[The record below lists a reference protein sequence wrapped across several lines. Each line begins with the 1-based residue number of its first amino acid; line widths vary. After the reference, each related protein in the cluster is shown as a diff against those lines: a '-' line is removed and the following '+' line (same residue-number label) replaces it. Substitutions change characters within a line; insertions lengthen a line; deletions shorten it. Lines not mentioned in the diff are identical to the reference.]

1 MSDRYARNQF
11 YNFGNY
17 EPTIGS
23 INKRTDQD
31 NPKFLWPKDS
41 YKNAVNGKE
50 GPYPA
55 KTTPIQRGY
64 LRMITD
70 AYGDKF
76 KDLGSRRLHFQFN
89 PDTLTRMVSAR
100 NDVQLWQNQD
110 PFQFV
115 QPIPGDA
122 NFSFDLLFNR
132 EAEIASAS
140 YMNKNGKV
148 VVNDKPAVFTRETRR
163 QGGHPSLKGTVPYF
177 VENDYDPSWV
187 TDIGVLA
194 DLMVF
199 DQIIGQGMNKNLI
212 QAIVDKAQEVT
223 SAYNK
228 SKADSGNTSD
238 EEDKDQGVT
247 FDYNKAS
254 SFLGTNIG
262 NSAFLVAQ
270 PIRVVFSSSF
280 MVEGFVTSTAVVFN
294 KFNTAMV
301 PTQCQ
306 ISVQMQAM
314 YIGFASKDTYLTQV
328 FKEYKASEAFGSPS
342 DEDNAL
348 NSSLAPYGASLFR
361 DFGVTNTA
369 TNLFKYNLN
378 PERIL
383 NKDNN
388 DTSQFEVIFYP
399 SSLTQ
404 EFAKNKAGT
413 ISSTV
418 RFILTYLGKAGG
430 GTKGGYAINEEVHR
444 GTASANFDMSALKGS
459 NTTVKYI
466 INQPTYS
473 TLKPWD
479 TDSNAKYKLNV
490 VIYYHIV
497 GASGG
502 EITAKQVAVAERE
515 LTWSQV
521 WRVGSSLEPKEYDDA
536 QIQEILN
543 DPTD

>member
-280 MVEGFVTSTAVVFN
+280 MVEGFVTSTTVVFN

-430 GTKGGYAINEEVHR
+430 GTKGGYAVNEEVHR

>member
-1 MSDRYARNQF
+1 MVERYATNQF
-11 YNFGNY
+11 YNFNRYESGIGN
-17 EPTIGS
+17 P
-23 INKRTDQD
+23 NKRTDQD

-41 YKNAVNGKE
+41 YKNAVNGEE

-55 KTTPIQRGY
+55 KTTRVQRGY

-89 PDTLTRMVSAR
+89 PDTLTRMVTAR

-115 QPIPGDA
+115 QPIPGDS

-140 YMNKNGKV
+140 YMNENGKV
-148 VVNDKPAVFTRETRR
+148 VLNDRPAVLAREVKR
-163 QGGHPSLKGTVPYF
+163 QAGHPSLKGTVPYF
-177 VENDYDPSWV
+177 VENDYNPSWV

-212 QAIVDKAQEVT
+212 QAIVDKAQAVT

-247 FDYNKAS
+247 FDYNQAS

-280 MVEGFVTSTAVVFN
+280 MVEGFVTSTTVVFN
-294 KFNTAMV
+294 KFNAAMV
-301 PTQCQ
+301 PTQCH

-328 FKEYKASEAFGSPS
+328 FKEYKASEAFGSSS

-348 NSSLAPYGASLFR
+348 NASLVPYGKDLF
-361 DFGVTNTA
+361 DNFGVTNA
-369 TNLFKYNLN
+369 AVDLFKYNLN

-383 NKDNN
+383 NKDDN

-399 SSLTQ
+399 SATTK
-404 EFAKNKAGT
+404 EFAKNNAGT
-413 ISSTV
+413 ISSTI
-418 RFILTYLGKAGG
+418 RFVLTYLGKAGG
-430 GTKGGYAINEEVHR
+430 GSEGGYAINEEVHR
-444 GTASANFDMSALKGS
+444 GTASADFNMSALKGN

-479 TDSNAKYKLNV
+479 TDNNAKYKLNV

-502 EITAKQVAVAERE
+502 EVDALQVAVAERE
-515 LTWSQV
+515 LTWKQV
-521 WRVGSSLEPKEYDDA
+521 WRVGTSLEPKEYSDEQLQD
-536 QIQEILN
+536 ILN